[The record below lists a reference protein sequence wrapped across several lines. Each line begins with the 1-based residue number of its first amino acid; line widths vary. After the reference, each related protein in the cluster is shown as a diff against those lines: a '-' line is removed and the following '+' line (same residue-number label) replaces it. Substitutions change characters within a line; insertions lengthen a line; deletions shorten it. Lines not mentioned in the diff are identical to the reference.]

1 VAAKKISIAIPASF
15 VSDTPH
21 LREKT
26 SKVGVVGRA
35 ASIFRVNKIVVYR
48 DSVDTAQTADLNL
61 VAALLSYMETPQY
74 LRKSLFKLEPQ
85 LQYAGILPP
94 LRTQHHPLT
103 RNARDLKVGD
113 HREGL
118 VLSKTRD
125 GALVDIGFEKL
136 ALLTGR
142 QFTVGKRITLKV
154 TKVAEPVEVAIA
166 NPRDIKEYWGYTV
179 STANS
184 LRQVV
189 ESDEWDLRIST
200 SKKGILLGTISKELT
215 RRWKDSANILL
226 VFGAPTRGL
235 MEIAR
240 DEGAMLEEITDF
252 VVNGIPNQGT
262 ETVRTEEAVL
272 ASLAI
277 MNMYFEF

>member
-1 VAAKKISIAIPASF
+1 VAAKRLSVAIPAAF

-26 SKVGVVGRA
+26 SKVGMVGRA
-35 ASIFRVNKIVVYR
+35 ASIFRVNEIIVYR
-48 DSVDTAQTADLNL
+48 DSVETAQASELDLIST
-61 VAALLSYMETPQY
+61 LLSYMETPQY
-74 LRKSLFKLEPQ
+74 LRKRLFKLEPQ

-94 LRTQHHPLT
+94 LRTPHHPLT
-103 RNARDLKVGD
+103 RTVRELKVGD

-125 GALVDIGFEKL
+125 GSLIDIGFDEP
-136 ALLTGR
+136 ALLMGR
-142 QFTVGKRITLKV
+142 QFTVDKRLTLRV
-154 TKVAEPVEVAIA
+154 TRIGEPVEVAIA
-166 NPRDIKEYWGYTV
+166 NSREIKEYWGYTI

-189 ESDEWDLRIST
+189 ENDEWDLRIAT
-200 SKKGILLGTISKELT
+200 SKKGSPFGRISKELLS
-215 RRWKDSANILL
+215 RWKEATNVLI

-235 MEIAR
+235 IEIAQ
-240 DEGAMLEEITDF
+240 DEGTRVDEITDF
-252 VVNGIPNQGT
+252 VINVVPNQGT
-262 ETVRTEEAVL
+262 ETVRTEEALL

-277 MNMYFEF
+277 MNVYFGF